1 MDFDPLMDGNVN
13 APSSY
18 HVPVMAREILEY
30 LNPRPGQVMV
40 DATLGGGGHSRLLQ
54 SALGANGLLIG
65 IDQDAEAIEAAKA
78 ALAAEEAQSAAR
90 FIAVQARFDTLGDVL
105 ADLGIGG
112 IDGILFDLGVSSH
125 QLDAA
130 RRGFSFKDPQ
140 MPLDM
145 RMNADPEAAD
155 ARTAADILRTASQE
169 ELTRAFRD
177 YADERWAARIAEFVV
192 RDREAAP
199 ISTAGQLVDLINRA
213 VPAAARKASSIHP
226 ATRVF
231 QALRITVNDEYR
243 VLESGLEQAIK
254 ALKPLPPARLAVLAY
269 HSGEDRIVKRTFQK
283 HAGQAP
289 CVCPPAQPVCTCRDA
304 YSARDLEIITKKP
317 IEPAA
322 EETSANPRAR
332 SAKLRVA
339 AKL

>member
-1 MDFDPLMDGNVN
+1 MDFDPPTNGNVN
-13 APSSY
+13 ASSSY

-30 LNPRPGQVMV
+30 LSPRPGQVMV
-40 DATLGGGGHSRLLQ
+40 DATLGGGGHSRLLRR
-54 SALGANGLLIG
+54 ALGADGLLIG
-65 IDQDAEAIEAAKA
+65 IDQDAEAIDAAKA
-78 ALAAEEAQSAAR
+78 ALAAEEAPSVAR
-90 FIAVQARFDTLGDVL
+90 FIAVQARFDTLGEVL
-105 ADLGIGG
+105 AGLGVGG

-130 RRGFSFKDPQ
+130 RRGFSFKDPA

-145 RMNADPEAAD
+145 RMNADPEAVD
-155 ARTAADILRTASQE
+155 TQTAADVLATASQE

-192 RDREAAP
+192 RDRDAAP
-199 ISTAGQLVDLINRA
+199 INTAGQLVDLINRA

-243 VLESGLEQAIK
+243 VLESGLEQAIT
-254 ALKPLPPARLAVLAY
+254 ALTPSARLAVLSY

-289 CVCPPAQPVCTCRDA
+289 CVCPAAQPVCTCRDA
-304 YSARDLEIITKKP
+304 YSTRDLEIITKKP

>member
-1 MDFDPLMDGNVN
+1 MEGNASV
-13 APSSY
+13 PSSY
-18 HVPVMAREILEY
+18 HVPVMAREIVAY
-30 LNPRPGQVMV
+30 LNPRPGQIMV
-40 DATLGGGGHSRLLQ
+40 DATLGGGGHSRLLRR
-54 SALGANGLLIG
+54 ALGEDGLLIG

-78 ALAAEEAQSAAR
+78 ALAAEEGSGVAR
-90 FIAVQARFDTLGDVL
+90 FIAVQARFDTLGEVL
-105 ADLGIGG
+105 ADLQIGG

-130 RRGFSFKDPQ
+130 HRGFSFKDPS

-155 ARTAADILRTASQE
+155 SRTAADVLATADQE

-192 RDREAAP
+192 RDRAVAP
-199 ISTAGQLVDLINRA
+199 IDTAGQLVDLINRA
-213 VPAAARKASSIHP
+213 VPAAARKASAIHP

-231 QALRITVNDEYR
+231 QALRIAVNDEYR
-243 VLESGLEQAIK
+243 VLESGLEQAIS
-254 ALKPLPPARLAVLAY
+254 ALKPSSTARAAVLSY
-269 HSGEDRIVKRTFQK
+269 HSGEDRIVKRMFQK

-289 CVCPPAQPVCTCRDA
+289 CICPPAQPVCTCRDA
-304 YSARDLEIITKKP
+304 YSTRDLEIITKKP
-317 IEPAA
+317 IEPGA
-322 EETSANPRAR
+322 EEIVTNPRAR